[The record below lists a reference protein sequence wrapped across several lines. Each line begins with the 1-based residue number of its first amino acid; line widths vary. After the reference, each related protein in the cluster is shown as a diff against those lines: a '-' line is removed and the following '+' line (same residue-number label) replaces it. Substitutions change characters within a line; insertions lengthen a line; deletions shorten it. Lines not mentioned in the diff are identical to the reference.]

1 MNNCIIALASFTSL
15 LLTTMTDSFSSHQ
28 YQHHHHQMTIGFS
41 SHHHDH
47 HSAATTPAT
56 ICPLMM
62 ATTPQSSSSSS
73 SSQQQSRRDILTTIV
88 GTATATASAALVI
101 APTAVEAA
109 PSKAPPPVT
118 YEGFYVDPKSPDGLR
133 LLRKKTET
141 DVSVSGTPFDAIMT
155 KSDGVMKE
163 MTRGNV
169 TAVEMVYEDIP
180 VAVNLKN
187 GNDLTF
193 DITIKGGPSES
204 IVGKLSVDGTKL
216 TFPDGNI
223 WTKK

>member
-1 MNNCIIALASFTSL
+1 MNNCIVLASFTSL
-15 LLTTMTDSFSSHQ
+15 LLTTVTDSFSSH
-28 YQHHHHQMTIGFS
+28 HQMTIGCS
-41 SHHHDH
+41 SHYHHP
-47 HSAATTPAT
+47 SATTAT
-56 ICPLMM
+56 ICQLMM
-62 ATTPQSSSSSS
+62 TPRPLSQSLSTLQ
-73 SSQQQSRRDILTTIV
+73 SQSQLQQSRRDILLATFSS
-88 GTATATASAALVI
+88 TATAVAALVI

-109 PSKAPPPVT
+109 PSKAPAVIT

-141 DVSVSGTPFDAIMT
+141 DVSVSGAPFDAIMT

-163 MTRGNV
+163 MTRGNI

-180 VAVNLKN
+180 VSVN
-187 GNDLTF
+187 GNELTF
-193 DITIKGGPSES
+193 DITIKGGPTES
-204 IVGKLSVDGTKL
+204 LVGKLSGDGTKL

>member
-1 MNNCIIALASFTSL
+1 MKLMNTCIVLASFTSL
-15 LLTTMTDSFSSHQ
+15 LLTTVTDSFSSHR
-28 YQHHHHQMTIGFS
+28 QMTIGFS
-41 SHHHDH
+41 SHRHHH
-47 HSAATTPAT
+47 HPAVINPAT
-56 ICPLMM
+56 IYPLMM
-62 ATTPQSSSSSS
+62 TPRPLSQSQ
-73 SSQQQSRRDILTTIV
+73 SQLQQSRRDILLATFSS
-88 GTATATASAALVI
+88 TAAAVAALVMV
-101 APTAVEAA
+101 PTAVAAA
-109 PSKAPPPVT
+109 PSKAPAVIT

-141 DVSVSGTPFDAIMT
+141 DVSVSGGTDFDAIMT

-180 VAVNLKN
+180 VSVK
-187 GNDLTF
+187 GNELTF
-193 DITIKGGPSES
+193 DITIKGGPTES
-204 IVGKLSVDGTKL
+204 LVGKLSGDGTKL

>member
-1 MNNCIIALASFTSL
+1 MKLMNTCIVLASFTSL
-15 LLTTMTDSFSSHQ
+15 LLTTVTDSFSSHR
-28 YQHHHHQMTIGFS
+28 QMTIGFS
-41 SHHHDH
+41 SHYHHH
-47 HSAATTPAT
+47 PAAITTAT
-56 ICPLMM
+56 IYPLMM
-62 ATTPQSSSSSS
+62 TPRPLSQSQ
-73 SSQQQSRRDILTTIV
+73 SQLQQSRRDILLATFSS
-88 GTATATASAALVI
+88 TAAAVAALVMV
-101 APTAVEAA
+101 PTAVAAA
-109 PSKAPPPVT
+109 PSKAPAVIT

-141 DVSVSGTPFDAIMT
+141 DVSVSGGTDFDAIMT

-180 VAVNLKN
+180 VSVK
-187 GNDLTF
+187 GNELTF
-193 DITIKGGPSES
+193 DITIKGGPTES
-204 IVGKLSVDGTKL
+204 LVGKLSGDGTKL

>member
-1 MNNCIIALASFTSL
+1 MNNCIALVSFTSL
-15 LLTTMTDSFSSHQ
+15 LLTTMTDSFSSHR
-28 YQHHHHQMTIGFS
+28 QMTIGFS
-41 SHHHDH
+41 SHHHH
-47 HSAATTPAT
+47 PAAISTAT
-56 ICPLMM
+56 IYPLMM
-62 ATTPQSSSSSS
+62 IPRSLSQSQ
-73 SSQQQSRRDILTTIV
+73 SQLQQSRRDILVAPFSSAATTV
-88 GTATATASAALVI
+88 TAAAAVAALVM
-101 APTAVEAA
+101 APTAVAAA
-109 PSKAPPPVT
+109 PSKAAPAVIT

-180 VAVNLKN
+180 VSVK
-187 GNDLTF
+187 GNELTF
-193 DITIKGGPSES
+193 DITIKGGPTES
-204 IVGKLSVDGTKL
+204 LVGKLSGDGTKL